1 MDIWLFMRYAQ
12 LGSSKI
18 EASKIILG
26 TWQAGKSMWAGIDD
40 TEISKAVRGAI
51 DLGINMIDTAA
62 EYGDGYSE
70 QIIGQTLKNVAREQY
85 YLATKVFCN
94 KLKYKQVIEE
104 CNQSLRNLQT
114 DYIDLY
120 QIHWPAGSFGSEI
133 VPIQETME
141 ALNSLIDQEKILNI
155 GVSNFSAIQLEE
167 AMQYGKIV
175 SNQPPYSLI
184 WRQYDHDTN
193 PFCRKHNIAILA
205 YSSLAQGILTG
216 KFKRNHRFANG
227 DHRKYNRLME
237 DTNFKYVEQVI
248 SDLQQYADKYK
259 TSISNIA
266 LNWLISQPNTFA
278 IVGAR
283 NITQITENA
292 TAGDF
297 ILSQEDLVAIDKIS
311 DIVTK
316 NMDQSHTMWNW

>member
-1 MDIWLFMRYAQ
+1 MRYAQ
-12 LGSSKI
+12 LGTSQI

-26 TWQAGKSMWAGIDD
+26 TWQAGKSMWADIDD
-40 TEISKAVRGAI
+40 QEISKAIRGAL

-70 QIIGQTLKNVAREQY
+70 IIIGNTLKGISREQY
-85 YLATKVFCN
+85 YLATKVFSN
-94 KLKYKQVIEE
+94 KLKYNQVIEE
-104 CNQSLRNLQT
+104 CNQSLQNLQT

-120 QIHWPAGSFGSEI
+120 QIHWPAGSFGSEL

-141 ALNSLIDQEKILNI
+141 ALNFLQDQEKILNI
-155 GVSNFSAIQLEE
+155 GVSNFSALQIQE
-167 AMQYGKIV
+167 AMQYGNIV

-216 KFKRNHRFANG
+216 KFKRNHRFASG

-237 DTNFKYVEQVI
+237 DKNFSYVEQVI
-248 SDLQQYADKYK
+248 NKLDEYAEKYQ

-283 NITQITENA
+283 NINQVAENA
-292 TAGDF
+292 TACNF

-316 NMDQSHTMWNW
+316 NMDQTHTMWNW